1 LGDTQSSF
9 FRVMDL
15 SIKVQKLI
23 HKEIQEDAFRIIE
36 RKARVIRKAETS
48 AASRRQ
54 EIEKEA

>member
-1 LGDTQSSF
+1 MGDTQSSF

>member
-1 LGDTQSSF
+1 
-9 FRVMDL
+9 MDL

>member
-1 LGDTQSSF
+1 MGETQSSF

>member
-1 LGDTQSSF
+1 MGDTQSSF

-54 EIEKEA
+54 ELEKEA